1 MRCQVQERGAR
12 SQNGANGKFCAKGVE
27 TIR

>member
-1 MRCQVQERGAR
+1 MGCQVQERGAR
-12 SQNGANGKFCAKGVE
+12 SQNGANGKFCSKGVE

>member
-1 MRCQVQERGAR
+1 MGCQVQERGAYG
-12 SQNGANGKFCAKGVE
+12 QNGANGKFRSVRLE